1 MSDPDSQKEA
11 PPPAQPPR
19 PVYTAPGPTSTTRSQ
34 LEADEL
40 YARQLAEHYSGA
52 GTYGGGDQRR
62 ASSGRGGRDPQAPRK
77 RQETGLKPNE
87 LNEDDRSFFNGIQ
100 LLSPLRLGSY

>member
-19 PVYTAPGPTSTTRSQ
+19 PVHTAPGPTSTTLSQ

-40 YARQLAEHYSGA
+40 YARQLAEHYGGA
-52 GTYGGGDQRR
+52 GTYGGGEQPR
-62 ASSGRGGRDPQAPRK
+62 ASSGRGGRDPQAPRQ
-77 RQETGLKPNE
+77 RQETGQRLNE
-87 LNEDDRSFFNGIQ
+87 NEDDRSFFNGI
-100 LLSPLRLGSY
+100 